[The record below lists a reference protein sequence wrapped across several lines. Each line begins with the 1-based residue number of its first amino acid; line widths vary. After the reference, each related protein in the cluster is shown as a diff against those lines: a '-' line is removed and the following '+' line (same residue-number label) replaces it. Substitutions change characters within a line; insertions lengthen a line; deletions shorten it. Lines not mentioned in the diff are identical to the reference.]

1 MDPVRFVFGVHFHQ
15 PVGNFDHV
23 FEDHLRDVYLPLVER
38 LTAQRFLPFAL
49 HISGPLLEWLE
60 AHAGAYLDS
69 IGRLAAD
76 GHVELLLAGFYEP
89 VLASLMRPD
98 RLEQI
103 GWMREAIKRRFGVE
117 ATGLW
122 LTERVWEPDLAG
134 DLADAGVRYLLVDD
148 RHFLVSGF
156 ERDRL
161 HAPFLTESGG
171 KRVAL
176 FPIDE
181 RLRYLIPFRPPAE
194 IAAYLRELR
203 QAGRPLALF
212 VDDGEKFG
220 GWPGT
225 KDWVYTRGWLTQ
237 FCDAIAALVAAGE
250 VRLTTP
256 GTALREVA
264 SAGLAYL
271 PTASYREMEA
281 WALPAHAVVRLAAL
295 ERDLGEE
302 RVAGPDG
309 AFLRGG
315 HWRNFLVKYPEANRM
330 HKKMLALSALCRER
344 GDPPTARRA
353 IGRAQCNDAYWHG
366 VFGGLYLP
374 HLRAAIWRNL
384 ALAEG
389 ELRRGEGLA
398 VETLDLDADGAE
410 ELWIHSGA
418 CSALV
423 SPRRGGVI
431 EEYTVFE
438 RGVNYADVLTR
449 RREPYHLPPADRPG
463 HGEAT
468 HAKDGAPS
476 IHDIEATARL
486 QRLPPI
492 DPSDRALFVD
502 RVLGST
508 VTLDTYMGGAFDS
521 VACWAGTAFR
531 ATVEQ
536 SGHAVEVVLHPASLP
551 AGLLEKRIRL
561 DHAGELTVQYRWDLK
576 AFPQDAF
583 FCPEISVSPQ
593 VELDLTPAADVWKF
607 PIATVSRSERG
618 FEETVQGYSYT
629 PRWPI
634 GAREGQVTVRVRP

>member
-1 MDPVRFVFGVHFHQ
+1 MDPFRFVFGVHFHQ

-23 FEDHLRDVYLPLVER
+23 FEDHRRDVYLPLVER

-49 HISGPLLEWLE
+49 HMSGPLLEWLE

-134 DLADAGVRYLLVDD
+134 DRADAGVRYLLVDD

-225 KDWVYTRGWLTQ
+225 QDWGYTRGWLTQ
-237 FCDAIAALVAAGE
+237 FCDALAALVAAGR
-250 VRLTTP
+250 VRPPPP
-256 GTALREVA
+256 G
-264 SAGLAYL
+264 
-271 PTASYREMEA
+271 
-281 WALPAHAVVRLAAL
+281 
-295 ERDLGEE
+295 
-302 RVAGPDG
+302 AGPPP
-309 AFLRGG
+309 GG
-315 HWRNFLVKYPEANRM
+315 
-330 HKKMLALSALCRER
+330 
-344 GDPPTARRA
+344 
-353 IGRAQCNDAYWHG
+353 
-366 VFGGLYLP
+366 
-374 HLRAAIWRNL
+374 
-384 ALAEG
+384 
-389 ELRRGEGLA
+389 GLA

-423 SPRRGGVI
+423 SRGRGGVI

-521 VACWAGTAFR
+521 VCWAGTAFR

-536 SGHAVEVVLHPASLP
+536 SAHAVEVVLHPASLT

-561 DHAGELTVQYRWDLK
+561 DQTGELTVRYRWDPK